1 MFVEGAKLGMNP
13 FNLFA
18 GGAAIGLVAGLW
30 DKIKAVAWRA
40 MNMFVQQIEIPTEA
54 AHEAVIAYLIAH
66 FGRSRAYDR
75 MYGATY
81 EHQRDGRYAL
91 VPYEVFGH
99 RTIIFWNRWFP
110 FFFANAVEKKSK
122 GGSQNNNSSTSSDA
136 TKVYSTIT
144 FVRGTL
150 DVERILREACAVRN
164 ELSWS
169 VADAEEQAKTRFR
182 IHFIPA
188 RTDEDD
194 DSSYSSNGLPWY
206 QQGTYRLLAHK
217 PDELGK
223 AASQNGPALDH
234 LIFPQ
239 RVKNLIREI
248 ELWRKSQGWYRD
260 RGIPWKRGW
269 LLYGPPGTGK
279 TALAR
284 AFAEDLNMPIY
295 VFNLAE
301 MGNHDLVKAWS
312 SMQVNVPCIAL
323 FEDID
328 NVFHGRENVARK
340 GGMMSMMLPPKK
352 DGDDSKSRG
361 MLSPPLTFDCL
372 LNCLDGVER
381 ADGIFTVITTND
393 ITKID
398 PALGQPRKLPDGS
411 VEFIST
417 RPGRVDKA
425 VELGYMEPA
434 DKKRMAARIL
444 NDYPAEFEK
453 MVAFVDRY
461 PDMPETPAQ
470 FQERCSQI
478 ALACFWRDKH
488 PEKPAADPL
497 DVWRWADVPA
507 AVRQEYEAAMGA

>member
-1 MFVEGAKLGMNP
+1 MNP
-13 FNLFA
+13 WNLFA
-18 GGAAIGLVAGLW
+18 GGAALGLVAGLW

-40 MNMFVQQIEIPTEA
+40 LNLFVQQIEIPTEA
-54 AHEAVIAYLIAH
+54 AHEAVVAYLIAH
-66 FGRSRAYDR
+66 FKRSRAYDR

-81 EHQRDGRYAL
+81 EHQRDGRYGL
-91 VPYEVFGH
+91 IPYELFGH
-99 RTIIFWNRWFP
+99 RTIIFWNRCFP
-110 FFFANAVEKKSK
+110 FLFANAVEKKSK
-122 GGSQNNNSSTSSDA
+122 GGQNNSSSNGSDA

-150 DVERILREACAVRN
+150 DVERILREACAARN
-164 ELSWS
+164 SLSWS
-169 VADAEEQAKTRFR
+169 VADAEEAAKTRFR
-182 IHFIPA
+182 IHFVPP

-194 DSSYSSNGLPWY
+194 DWSDSSNGLAWY
-206 QQGTYRLLAHK
+206 QQGNYRLLAHS
-217 PDELGK
+217 PDQLGK
-223 AASQNGPALDH
+223 APTRDGRALDH

-239 RVKNLIREI
+239 RVKALIREI

-312 SMQVNVPCIAL
+312 AMQVNVPCIAL

-340 GGMMSMMLPPKK
+340 GNGFMSMMLPPKK
-352 DGDDSKSRG
+352 DGDDGKGGRG
-361 MLSPPLTFDCL
+361 MLSPPVTFDCL

-381 ADGIFTVITTND
+381 ADGIFTIITTND
-393 ITKID
+393 IGKID

-425 VELGYMEPA
+425 VELGYMESA
-434 DKKRMAARIL
+434 DKKRMAHRIL
-444 NDYPAEFEK
+444 GDYPAEYEEMLEFI
-453 MVAFVDRY
+453 DRY
-461 PDMPETPAQ
+461 PELQETPAQ
-470 FQERCSQI
+470 FQERCGQI

-488 PEKPAADPL
+488 PETPAKLRLPADPL
-497 DVWRWADVPA
+497 DVWLWADVPDA
-507 AVRQEYEAAMGA
+507 ERQRYERVM